1 MVHGDFRL
9 TSEKYFLRFGESFFF
24 LIAYCIGGIASN
36 AELIA
41 PINSVALY

>member
-9 TSEKYFLRFGESFFF
+9 TSEKYFSRFGESFF